1 MKKEMHHAFEKLNCK
16 KIHLNVIQAKNW
28 NTRIRQ
34 QHINVKQEY
43 TYLEQVVE
51 ISILECFVRAFQT
64 PLES

>member
-1 MKKEMHHAFEKLNCK
+1 MTKQTSFEEIVE
-16 KIHLNVIQAKNW
+16 IHSLLENI
-28 NTRIRQ
+28 
-34 QHINVKQEY
+34 KQEY

>member
-16 KIHLNVIQAKNW
+16 KIDLDFIQAKNW
-28 NTRIRQ
+28 HTIIRQ
-34 QHINVKQEY
+34 QPINIKQEY

-51 ISILECFVRAFQT
+51 ISILECFLRAFQT